1 MLLDFLV
8 AASQGLSFM
17 IDMSAM
23 IWDLWDYVIAG
34 AEG

>member
-1 MLLDFLV
+1 M
-8 AASQGLSFM
+8 AAQGLAYLM
-17 IDMSAM
+17 DMTAI